1 MGSKYSG
8 SPDRNPVNVAIF
20 EDETFRL
27 NDERFGTRQLQ
38 HIYAR
43 HPGSS
48 AWDTPCDGKYE
59 PDVGEI
65 LLLVR

>member
-1 MGSKYSG
+1 M
-8 SPDRNPVNVAIF
+8 F
-20 EDETFRL
+20 EDEMFRR
-27 NDERFGTRQLQ
+27 NGERFATRQLQ

-48 AWDTPCDGKYE
+48 EWDTPCDGKYE